1 MRRAPTLGHAV
12 SFLIIALIMGFLGF
26 RVVIEG
32 PAAMVVRGLFVIFLT
47 LFVVVLVL
55 RLCGQNAAEETEG
68 HAKESADPP
77 AEANELP
84 AQEK

>member
-1 MRRAPTLGHAV
+1 MRRASTLGHAV

-32 PAAMVVRGLFVIFLT
+32 PAAMVVRALFVIFLT

-55 RLCGQNAAEETEG
+55 RLCGRNAAEETEG
-68 HAKESADPP
+68 HAEESAGPP
-77 AEANELP
+77 AEAQELP
-84 AQEK
+84 VQEK